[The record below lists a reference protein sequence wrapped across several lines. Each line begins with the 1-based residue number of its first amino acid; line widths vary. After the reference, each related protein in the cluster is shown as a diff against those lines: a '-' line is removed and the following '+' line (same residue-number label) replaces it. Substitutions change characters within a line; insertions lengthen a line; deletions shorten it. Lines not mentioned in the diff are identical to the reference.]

1 MRGQVT
7 DRGWWDLGD
16 RDVWREIERE
26 MEAWGGRYCVE
37 WWRGH
42 PEKRMKDD
50 TEWGPH
56 DWGNHWCD
64 RQCDTAYQQEW
75 EWVGGGLGWVREGGG
90 VRDAGE
96 VSKEWRVMVAGEE
109 MCGSVTEGLS
119 KRAMMRRAE
128 EHVVRTV
135 QGGREM
141 WERVSWVLMGM
152 RARSSYGGVELRARL
167 ARHMWGWLPTK
178 QKLQQRGECEDGLC
192 PLCGQEDGRG
202 HAARGCTHQHV
213 VKCRRELAEEMM
225 VGMDKVKG
233 VPRHLRQAIKCVWGL
248 DEEGCM
254 RDWEGM
260 EWEQFEAVCRQVL
273 QGVAG
278 ELRGDARSSRQ

>member
-1 MRGQVT
+1 M
-7 DRGWWDLGD
+7 
-16 RDVWREIERE
+16 
-26 MEAWGGRYCVE
+26 
-37 WWRGH
+37 
-42 PEKRMKDD
+42 
-50 TEWGPH
+50 
-56 DWGNHWCD
+56 
-64 RQCDTAYQQEW
+64 
-75 EWVGGGLGWVREGGG
+75 REGGG

-233 VPRHLRQAIKCVWGL
+233 AQAPETGNQVCVGVGRGGVHEGL
-248 DEEGCM
+248 G
-254 RDWEGM
+254 GYGVG
-260 EWEQFEAVCRQVL
+260 AV
-273 QGVAG
+273 
-278 ELRGDARSSRQ
+278 